1 MKHPGIFLIGLTGGI
16 ACGKSTV
23 LAMLAALG
31 ARTIDADRITHRLQ
45 QPGTPVYEA
54 IVAAFGPHILTTPGG
69 VIDRRKL
76 GEIVF
81 NDPQALKRLEA
92 IVHPAVR
99 AEIRRF
105 LQEVAGAGTY
115 ATRLRPVE
123 RPIVVIDAIK
133 LIESGWADE
142 CDQVWVV
149 TCPVEQQIE
158 RLMTTRGM
166 SLAEA
171 QARIAAQPPQESR
184 LSRADVIIDNS
195 GTQAQ
200 TRAQVE
206 AAWQQALIASQGA

>member
-1 MKHPGIFLIGLTGGI
+1 
-16 ACGKSTV
+16 
-23 LAMLAALG
+23 
-31 ARTIDADRITHRLQ
+31 
-45 QPGTPVYEA
+45 
-54 IVAAFGPHILTTPGG
+54 
-69 VIDRRKL
+69 
-76 GEIVF
+76 
-81 NDPQALKRLEA
+81 
-92 IVHPAVR
+92 
-99 AEIRRF
+99 IRRF
-105 LQEVAGAGTY
+105 LHEVAGAGTY

-123 RPIVVIDAIK
+123 RPVVVIDAIK

-158 RLMTTRGM
+158 RLITTRGM
-166 SLAEA
+166 SPAEA